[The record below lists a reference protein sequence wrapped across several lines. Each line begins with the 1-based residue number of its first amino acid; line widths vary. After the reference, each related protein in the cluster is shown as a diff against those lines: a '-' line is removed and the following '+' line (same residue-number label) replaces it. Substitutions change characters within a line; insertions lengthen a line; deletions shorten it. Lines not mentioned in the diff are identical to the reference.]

1 MTKYIFVVY
10 TIAVLKKKYT
20 ALKSLLS
27 NNEYSSDRD
36 RKEILSNKQVGS
48 FRDIQGSFAGKDRN
62 YVVRLLLS
70 NDAFVLSECNLK
82 NRVLNVCVGKYEFKA
97 PLNARIGFTAE
108 TLNGEAFV
116 VSFDCP
122 VSFFRNGVT
131 LSFRDTPFDY
141 PDCHCKKFKC
151 FRILE
156 WDAIFANVTIKR
168 IFIPRHFVRFAK
180 AKPSTDFGAA
190 SQIII
195 RKSIAQ
201 TEEKGCRLRTFECED
216 KGVYQNVNDRSPNH
230 EKRTQDA
237 PLSSVWSC

>member
-1 MTKYIFVVY
+1 MIKYIFVVY

-36 RKEILSNKQVGS
+36 GKEILSNKQVGS

-82 NRVLNVCVGKYEFKA
+82 NRVPNVCVGKYEFKA

-201 TEEKGCRLRTFECED
+201 TEEKGYS
-216 KGVYQNVNDRSPNH
+216 V
-230 EKRTQDA
+230 A
-237 PLSSVWSC
+237 PA

>member
-82 NRVLNVCVGKYEFKA
+82 NRVPNVCVGKYEFKA

-122 VSFFRNGVT
+122 VSFFRNGIT

-141 PDCHCKKFKC
+141 PDCHCKKLKC

-180 AKPSTDFGAA
+180 AKPFYL
-190 SQIII
+190 
-195 RKSIAQ
+195 RPKS
-201 TEEKGCRLRTFECED
+201 E
-216 KGVYQNVNDRSPNH
+216 S
-230 EKRTQDA
+230 
-237 PLSSVWSC
+237 

>member
-20 ALKSLLS
+20 VLKSLLS
-27 NNEYSSDRD
+27 NNEYSSDWD

-122 VSFFRNGVT
+122 VSFFPNGIT

-168 IFIPRHFVRFAK
+168 IFIPRRA
-180 AKPSTDFGAA
+180 
-190 SQIII
+190 
-195 RKSIAQ
+195 
-201 TEEKGCRLRTFECED
+201 
-216 KGVYQNVNDRSPNH
+216 
-230 EKRTQDA
+230 
-237 PLSSVWSC
+237 SSVLLKQNQVRASVPLHKSL